1 MDIQTQLITPDSL
14 DWSLGPIG
22 LAEDNSLTTAV
33 LISLFSDARVDGQRG
48 WWGDSYQDKTQAPR
62 DLAGSR
68 LWLLERAK
76 QTPQTLKDAQIYA
89 EEALSW
95 LLEDGLASR
104 VDVVSSWLSPSQMGT
119 RTAPRVLQLIITIQ
133 KPAHTGG
140 DTESFRID
148 NLWSAY
154 AV

>member
-1 MDIQTQLITPDSL
+1 MDIQTQLLTPDFL

-48 WWGDSYQDKTQAPR
+48 WWGDSYKDKTQAPR

-89 EEALSW
+89 EEALGW
-95 LLEDGLASR
+95 LLEEGLASR
-104 VDVVSSWLSPSQMGT
+104 VTVVASYP
-119 RTAPRVLQLIITIQ
+119 AAKVLQLLITIQ
-133 KPAHTGG
+133 KPTHLGG
-140 DTESFRID
+140 STESFRID
-148 NLWSAY
+148 NLWSVY
-154 AV
+154 AI

>member
-1 MDIQTQLITPDSL
+1 MDIQTQLITPDAL

-48 WWGDSYQDKTQAPR
+48 WWGDSYPDKTQAPR
-62 DLAGSR
+62 DLASSR

-89 EEALSW
+89 EAALGW

-104 VDVVSSWLSPSQMGT
+104 VNVVSSYP
-119 RTAPRVLQLIITIQ
+119 APKVLQLIITIQ

-140 DTESFRID
+140 GTESFRID
-148 NLWSAY
+148 NLWSLY